1 MFKVTVKGL
10 AAHKFRLAATA
21 LAVMLGVAFMAGTL
35 VLTDTIGKTFDELFG
50 DVFEGTDAV
59 VRREAAFSS
68 PEGQGDER
76 GRVDASLVRTV
87 AAVDGVARAEGT
99 IQGYARLV
107 DKKGEPVGD
116 PGMGAPTFGGN
127 WSDSRD
133 LNPFRIVAGRPPA
146 TDDEVVLDKKSA
158 DDAGYRVGETATVV
172 VQGPP
177 RRVTVAGIAKF
188 GDADSPGGASFVLFT
203 TPAAQRLVAEP
214 GKFDAVSVVAEGGL
228 SQREVTERI
237 TRVVPP
243 GVEVVT
249 GDEIT
254 AESQSDIKEGLQFF
268 NIFMLVFAV
277 VALLVGSFMIFNTF
291 SITVAQRTRE
301 NALLRAIGA
310 TRRQVLASV
319 LVEALLVGVLA
330 SLIGL
335 AVGVGVAVGLKAL
348 LAGFGIEIPAGG
360 VVFLPRTV
368 IISLIVGV
376 GVTLVAALSPA
387 RKAGRIPPVAAMREM
402 VGGSSGYGSRLRIVV
417 GAGILALGV
426 ASLLGGLF
434 GGGGNALPMV
444 GLGVLLV
451 FFGVSV
457 LGRTIALPLS
467 RMIGAPLPRLRG
479 ITGALARENAMRNPK
494 RTAATASALMIG
506 VGLVGF
512 ITILAA
518 STRASINA
526 TIDKAFTGDFA
537 IDSGT
542 FGVGGLDPALAD
554 RINEL
559 PEVRVATG
567 VRRGAAEI
575 DGHVKQL
582 QGVDPATAFDIL
594 DVEPLEGA
602 PSDLGRDAIAVF
614 EDVANDNDLN
624 VGDRLPVV
632 FKDTGPK
639 ELTVAMIYGENQPV
653 GDYLLGRAAY
663 EANFADQFDS
673 QVFIATADGVSPPAA
688 RSAIERVTAQ
698 FPGADVRD
706 RAGFK
711 KDQTSFVNQLLGL
724 VYAMLTLA
732 IVIALLGIGNTLA
745 LSILERTRELGLM
758 RAVGMTRSQLRST
771 VRWESV
777 VIALQGTLLG
787 LAVGV
792 FFGWALV
799 QALSD
804 EGINRLN
811 IPFVNLAVVVV
822 LAGLAGVVA
831 AIPPARRAARLDVL
845 RAIVTE

>member
-10 AAHKFRLAATA
+10 LAHKVRVAATA

-35 VLTDTIGKTFDELFG
+35 VLTDTIGRTFDDLFG

-68 PEGQGDER
+68 PEGQGDQR

-87 AAVDGVARAEGT
+87 AAVDGVAEADGT

-107 DKKGEPVGD
+107 DKEGEPVGD

-127 WSDSRD
+127 WSDSAD

-146 TDDEVVLDKKSA
+146 ADDEVVLDKKSA
-158 DDAGYRVGETATVV
+158 DDAGYQVGETATVV

-177 RRVTVAGIAKF
+177 QRVKVSGIAKF
-188 GDADSPGGASFVLFT
+188 GEADSPGGASFVLFT

-228 SQREVTERI
+228 SQREITERI
-237 TRVVPP
+237 ARVVPP

-249 GDEIT
+249 GEEIT

-268 NIFMLVFAV
+268 NIFMLVFAA

-291 SITVAQRTRE
+291 SITVAQRSRE

-310 TRRQVLASV
+310 TRRQVLGSV
-319 LVEALLVGVLA
+319 LVEALVVGVLA

-335 AVGVGVAVGLKAL
+335 VVGVAVAVGLKAL

-368 IISLIVGV
+368 IICLIVGV
-376 GVTLVAALSPA
+376 GVTLLAALSPA

-402 VGGSSGYGSRLRIVV
+402 AGGSSGYGSSVRIVV
-417 GAGILALGV
+417 GAGILVLGV

-434 GGGGNALPMV
+434 GGGDSALPMV

-467 RMIGAPLPRLRG
+467 RLIGAPLPRLRG

-554 RINEL
+554 RINDL

-567 VRRGAAEI
+567 VRMGAAEI
-575 DGHVKQL
+575 DGRVAEL
-582 QGVDPATAFDIL
+582 QGVDPATAFDIIN
-594 DVEPLEGA
+594 VEPLQGA
-602 PSDLGRDAIAVF
+602 PADLGPDAIAVF
-614 EDVANDNDLN
+614 EDVAKDDDLQ
-624 VGDRLPVV
+624 VGDTLPVL

-639 ELTVAMIYGENQPV
+639 ELRVAMIYGENQPV

-673 QVFIATADGVSPPAA
+673 QIFIDTADGVSAPAA
-688 RSAIERVTAQ
+688 RAAIEGVTAQ

-711 KDQTSFVNQLLGL
+711 ADQTSFVNQLLGL
-724 VYAMLTLA
+724 VYAMLALA

-777 VIALQGTLLG
+777 VIALQGTLIG

-804 EGINRLN
+804 EGINRLE

>member
-1 MFKVTVKGL
+1 MFRVTLKGL

-35 VLTDTIGKTFDELFG
+35 VLTDTIGKTFDDLFG

-68 PEGQGDER
+68 PEGQGDQR
-76 GRVDASLVRTV
+76 GRVDASLVRTM
-87 AAVDGVARAEGT
+87 AAVDGVAEADGT

-107 DKKGEPVGD
+107 DKEGEPVGD

-127 WSDSRD
+127 WSDSDD
-133 LNPFRIVAGRPPA
+133 LNPFRIVDGRPPA
-146 TDDEVVLDKKSA
+146 ADDEVVLDKKSA

-177 RRVTVAGIAKF
+177 QRVEVVGIAKF
-188 GDADSPGGASFVLFT
+188 GEADSPGGASFVLFT

-214 GKFDAVSVVAEGGL
+214 GKFDAVSVVAEEGV
-228 SQREVTERI
+228 SQREISERI
-237 TRVVPP
+237 ARVVPP

-249 GDEIT
+249 GEEIT

-268 NIFMLVFAV
+268 NVFMLVFAV
-277 VALLVGSFMIFNTF
+277 VALLVGSFIIFNTF

-319 LVEALLVGVLA
+319 LVEALVVGVLA

-368 IISLIVGV
+368 VICLVVGI
-376 GVTLVAALSPA
+376 GVTLLAALSPA
-387 RKAGRIPPVAAMREM
+387 RRAGRIPPVAAMREM
-402 VGGSSGYGSRLRIVV
+402 AGGSSGYGSKLRIGV

-434 GGGGNALPMV
+434 GGGGSALPMV

-467 RMIGAPLPRLRG
+467 RVIGAPLPRLRG

-559 PEVRVATG
+559 SEVRVATG
-567 VRRGAAEI
+567 VRMGSAEI
-575 DGHVKQL
+575 DGHVEEL

-594 DVEPLEGA
+594 NVEPLQGA
-602 PSDLGRDAIAVF
+602 PSDLGANAIAVF
-614 EDVANDNDLN
+614 EDVAKDGDLQ
-624 VGDRLPVV
+624 VGDRLPVL
-632 FKDTGPK
+632 FKDTGTK

-663 EANFADQFDS
+663 DANFADQFDS
-673 QVFIATADGVSPPAA
+673 QIFIDTVDGVSAPAA
-688 RSAIERVTAQ
+688 RAAIEGVTAD

-711 KDQTSFVNQLLGL
+711 EDQTSFVNQLLGL

-804 EGINRLN
+804 EGINRLE

-822 LAGLAGVVA
+822 LAGLAGIVA

-845 RAIVTE
+845 SAIVTE